1 MCRNKR
7 ENIHAYHSR
16 SGDGDLERSDHAAQV
31 HPPGPGCWFRGK
43 VSFSLRGD
51 EVVVTRSEEAEH
63 EDPAITRFLAL
74 LEKDIES
81 GRNIRPLPERLAQR
95 MAATLDLPA
104 DDDIQGDVEL

>member
-1 MCRNKR
+1 M
-7 ENIHAYHSR
+7 
-16 SGDGDLERSDHAAQV
+16 
-31 HPPGPGCWFRGK
+31 
-43 VSFSLRGD
+43 SFSLRGD